1 MGGIKGQRREMS
13 NPVRLIFLLQVN
25 IQIPRMNLDNFK
37 MKYTFTRPHRTETH
51 LHCGGVWC
59 SKWMANGYATEM
71 LEEAELNW
79 HSMRWLTL
87 AHNTAAV
94 SARFQYSSA
103 ITRWSSELKNCD
115 DTPAIPRYCAG
126 ILGIAMDI
134 VVVIHIHQWAVWWY
148 CVQWQLILWEA
159 GSALLFACRPPQ
171 SPASVSDGISHLF
184 TRTIQSYQLTH
195 SNHLT
200 HPFIV
205 PCNTFIHICGTQP
218 FWFAHFSLVKL
229 GFKILTFC
237 NSGNGKSVGCGQPKH
252 KWTWK
257 VSLVS
262 WYR

>member
-1 MGGIKGQRREMS
+1 
-13 NPVRLIFLLQVN
+13 
-25 IQIPRMNLDNFK
+25 
-37 MKYTFTRPHRTETH
+37 
-51 LHCGGVWC
+51 
-59 SKWMANGYATEM
+59 MA
-71 LEEAELNW
+71 
-79 HSMRWLTL
+79 HSALS
-87 AHNTAAV
+87 TAAV

-148 CVQWQLILWEA
+148 CVWQLILWEA

-205 PCNTFIHICGTQP
+205 PCNTFIPYLWDTTVLIYLLFFG
-218 FWFAHFSLVKL
+218 LKDLL
-229 GFKILTFC
+229 GEKILHFATLEIVWGVG
-237 NSGNGKSVGCGQPKH
+237 NQNISGHEMCHLYHDTVNNNNYFP
-252 KWTWK
+252 
-257 VSLVS
+257 SL
-262 WYR
+262 